1 MELYVLNEFDS
12 AHDFAMDMQKRMEDT
27 SDKLP
32 VVRIFY
38 IKLLCSSLCQQ

>member
-12 AHDFAMDMQKRMEDT
+12 AHDFAMDMQEQMEDT

-32 VVRIFY
+32 VVRIF
-38 IKLLCSSLCQQ
+38 